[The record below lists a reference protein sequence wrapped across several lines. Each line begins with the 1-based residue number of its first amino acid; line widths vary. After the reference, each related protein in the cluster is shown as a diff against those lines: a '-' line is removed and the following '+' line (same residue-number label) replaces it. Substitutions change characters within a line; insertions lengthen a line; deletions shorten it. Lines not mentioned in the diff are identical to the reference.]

1 MRAAILG
8 MIVLTACGP
17 SDPAEQVVNAH
28 RKIIGEV
35 TFQTL
40 TSEASCQSPEGTYR
54 TQTESDLQSDYLLF
68 QQWYDFKP
76 DPFRAVIFDTKI
88 GFGLDSAMRNQGAL
102 SEAIIGVLKGHEF
115 HEIAYQ
121 PHQRFHELA
130 LANDTLYFEAACR
143 QLNATDRLGYPV
155 KLFFSKNS
163 QLMEGFSMVNPYRKK
178 EVISVHFENWDTAQ
192 QPPIFGKV
200 RIRQGNEG
208 IFTFSYEKIQ
218 FDSPDFTTLAQEDL

>member
-1 MRAAILG
+1 MRTIIIGLLLLAAC
-8 MIVLTACGP
+8 TP

-28 RKIIGEV
+28 LKIVGEV

-68 QQWYDFKP
+68 RQWYDFKP
-76 DPFRAVIFDTKI
+76 EPFYAVIFDTKT
-88 GFGLDSAMRNQGAL
+88 GFGLDSAMRSQGAL

-121 PHQRFHELA
+121 PHLRFRELA
-130 LANDTLYFEAACR
+130 LASDTLYFEAACR
-143 QLNATDRLGYPV
+143 QINAIDRLGYPV
-155 KLFFSKNS
+155 KLFFSKES

-178 EVISVHFENWDTAQ
+178 EVISVHFENWDTAH
-192 QPPIFGKV
+192 QPPTFRKV

-208 IFTFSYEKIQ
+208 IFTFSYEKIS
-218 FDSPDFTTLAQEDL
+218 FDSPSFTTLAQEDI